1 VRPVR
6 QTMLFF
12 GEAFLHYLKGR
23 NGAASGAANGAANG
37 VANEAMTAIR
47 NKKVT

>member
-1 VRPVR
+1 
-6 QTMLFF
+6 MLFF